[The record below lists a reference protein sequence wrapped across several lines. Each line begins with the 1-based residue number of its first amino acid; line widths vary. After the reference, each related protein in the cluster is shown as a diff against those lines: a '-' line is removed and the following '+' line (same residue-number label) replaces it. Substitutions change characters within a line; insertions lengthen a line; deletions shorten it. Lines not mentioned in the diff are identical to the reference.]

1 MPLRQPNT
9 KTYAHHMQQ
18 IHHQHQQQQQQ
29 QQMSQSGF
37 NPNLISFMQNL
48 NLDMQPQLVATG
60 AQQKAIDSESG
71 SSIGSVSP
79 PPQQQQQLDTGGM
92 GNNGSLRNPS
102 TLSRI
107 NGRNTE
113 NYAQHNS
120 NSIGNMVHHHQL
132 TTNAVA
138 PGVIVGTNTNIDF
151 NGALPANSNIVFIA
165 PQQLQ
170 QQQQQQQ
177 QHSILIHNT
186 QFNNNNNRPVAASTS
201 FRNIP
206 GPANG
211 EMLYPFKIPLT
222 SAAFL
227 SSSSSTSSSSL
238 KSQSIITTNT
248 QQQQSQQTSPSEQN
262 PAPPQA
268 VLLQPTPYP
277 MSKYH
282 VQSCFNCG
290 STNHIGLNCQEV
302 SMEDVTRN
310 ATYKLDYTVSTQ
322 PHTTTPQ
329 LSTAA
334 SVSTSTPPQSMT
346 NSSCN
351 DPQLA
356 PTALLAM
363 SNNNF
368 DDSSTTTEATILES
382 QIPII
387 IDLTQDTSSSSSS
400 TCSSTK

>member
-1 MPLRQPNT
+1 
-9 KTYAHHMQQ
+9 MQQ
-18 IHHQHQQQQQQ
+18 IHHHQHQQQQQQQQQQQLQQ

-37 NPNLISFMQNL
+37 NPNLSPFMQNL
-48 NLDMQPQLVATG
+48 NLDMQPQMVATG

-71 SSIGSVSP
+71 SSIGSASP
-79 PPQQQQQLDTGGM
+79 PPQQQHGQQQLDTGGM
-92 GNNGSLRNPS
+92 GNNNSGNNGSLRNPL
-102 TLSRI
+102 TLSRL

-120 NSIGNMVHHHQL
+120 NSIGNMVQHHQL
-132 TTNAVA
+132 TTNTGSPA
-138 PGVIVGTNTNIDF
+138 VIVGTNTNMDF
-151 NGALPANSNIVFIA
+151 NGALPTNSNIVFIA

-170 QQQQQQQ
+170 QQQQQ
-177 QHSILIHNT
+177 HSILIHNP
-186 QFNNNNNRPVAASTS
+186 QFNNNNNNRPVAASTS

-248 QQQQSQQTSPSEQN
+248 QQQQQQQSQQTSPSEQN
-262 PAPPQA
+262 PPPPQA
-268 VLLQPTPYP
+268 VLLQQTPYH
-277 MSKYH
+277 MSSKYH

-329 LSTAA
+329 LTTAA
-334 SVSTSTPPQSMT
+334 SVSTSTPLQSMT

-351 DPQLA
+351 DPQ
-356 PTALLAM
+356 LAM

-368 DDSSTTTEATILES
+368 DDSSTTTEVPILES
-382 QIPII
+382 QIPI